1 MIRLNLL
8 PPEIKNELE
17 YARKNAKIYQNLLR
31 LFAIFFATIALMGFV
46 YLVVLDNF
54 TLAKRSQQSAQFQN
68 SRLDGTK
75 VLATDIYNRI
85 NLIGKL
91 RKDRLNWEY
100 IFSEI
105 ANSTPIGVRL
115 IGFDFT
121 NVAKNRGELVGFA
134 LSNADV
140 GSFRE
145 LLSKSNI
152 FQYVDIEDLSAG
164 TDPLDSVR
172 PGVTFKISLNLN
184 ISEAK
189 E

>member
-1 MIRLNLL
+1 M
-8 PPEIKNELE
+8 PPEIKKELE

-31 LFAIFFATIALMGFV
+31 LFAIFFATITLMGFV

-54 TLAKRSQQSAQFQN
+54 TLAKNVQASAKFQN
-68 SRLDGTK
+68 SRLEETK
-75 VLATDIYNRI
+75 ISATDIYNRI

-91 RKDRLNWEY
+91 RKDRLNWEH

-121 NVAKNRGELVGFA
+121 NVAKNRVELVGFA

-140 GSFRE
+140 GNFRE
-145 LLSKSNI
+145 LLSKSRI
-152 FQYVDIEDLSAG
+152 FQYVDIENLSAG
-164 TDPLDSVR
+164 TDPLDSTKS
-172 PGVTFKISLNLN
+172 GVTFKISLNLK
-184 ISEAK
+184 IGEAK
-189 E
+189 K